1 MHLQNEL
8 YKILLHKICKCNS
21 ESLHKKGQDSMAR
34 NLRVLGTTLYGVLGL
49 LGALLYGASSVLD
62 GGLGIRVCVLG
73 LVSKVLCA
81 PYVCVEVRADN
92 TRQRSHR
99 VDGDADDLDCGT
111 HKFE

>member
-1 MHLQNEL
+1 
-8 YKILLHKICKCNS
+8 
-21 ESLHKKGQDSMAR
+21 MAR

-81 PYVCVEVRADN
+81 PQVCVEVRPDN

-99 VDGDADDLDCGT
+99 VDGDARVDDLDCGT
-111 HKFE
+111 HKFQ